1 MKQNRKQLCQLPTIM
16 YKITPTPPPNYL
28 AIAILSTIFC
38 CLPTG
43 IISIIYAAQVNSKW
57 TSDDFTGAQIASNN
71 AKTWAI
77 VSIVIGIFVGIGSF
91 ILSALGILFPFL
103 LAVIGLNM

>member
-1 MKQNRKQLCQLPTIM
+1 M
-16 YKITPTPPPNYL
+16 YKISPNPPPNYL

-38 CLPTG
+38 CIPTG

-57 TSDDFTGAQIASNN
+57 ASDDFTGAQIASNN

-77 VSIVIGIFVGIGSF
+77 VSFVIGIILGIGSF
-91 ILSALGILFPFL
+91 ILSILGILFPL
-103 LAVIGLNM
+103 LIGATTFFSL

>member
-1 MKQNRKQLCQLPTIM
+1 M
-16 YKITPTPPPNYL
+16 YKISPNPPPNYL

-57 TSDDFTGAQIASNN
+57 ASDDFTGAQMASNN

-77 VSIVIGIFVGIGSF
+77 VSIVIGVVIGGVSI
-91 ILSALGILFPFL
+91 ILSILGILFPL
-103 LAVIGLNM
+103 LIASIGFFNM